1 MTQSSL
7 LSIGHSMQTSQ
18 TMVGMMAKSELK
30 LMKQTYK
37 TKLEQM
43 ETASHGEPQWAVARM
58 VTMSRVPADPP
69 SNSAG

>member
-1 MTQSSL
+1 
-7 LSIGHSMQTSQ
+7 
-18 TMVGMMAKSELK
+18 MVGMMAKSELK